1 MGTLSADAQSSPP
14 VATQELDLRPG
25 WNLISVQVGD
35 GPWTV
40 AEFQE
45 ACDDPE
51 TSFDERERLI
61 EIWGYQP
68 SGSPLVPGVWTS
80 YQPKEPSFPS
90 DLGVI
95 ELGKG
100 YWVNVSQAVRVTLT
114 GPIWNGNIALSTGW
128 NLVGFPGLSLDSDEI
143 QDLAS
148 VFGSDF
154 DRIQQ
159 VWTFESRTQGFEGY
173 DVTAVP
179 LLDQLG
185 GVSPGQ
191 AYWVFSVEDFL
202 ISLGPYLALPQDA
215 DASPLQ
221 DEESFSA
228 VDPRWMGANASDYV
242 GRQVRFRSVGGEDDE
257 FDLNGNG
264 VIDSPFTQ
272 DTIRFPVGVDRL
284 VVTLGNQ
291 GNGIVNW
298 LLDNSIDWLYTAAPD
313 ERTYP
318 ENEDRPH
325 GASGVV
331 SSDRDAVVLYAD
343 RRGLTPGEKSG
354 VVTVFLG
361 DEVRTINV
369 KLEVP
374 TSSGDWKGYAATQRV
389 NGREIGIGSV
399 DMGINLFMLSEA
411 TSETRFRAVLNQ
423 DTSLLFPRDVFM
435 NGVFYSG
442 NQFSVTTNFEM
453 PAGDR
458 NAPPFDTF
466 QKPANYDSLTPKDQA
481 RADYDADQ
489 DGVLDVGNPFPF
501 PVRREITLLGDR
513 VNPNRLEGSY
523 IESITGLLPQQRP
536 IFIEGTFF
544 LNRQTLEPTKRS
556 IFNQTTTNPAVLI
569 GSTSGILYRE
579 TTLQVGNAVNI
590 TGITVS
596 LNVDFPSPELL
607 TVDLY
612 GPNNQRVT
620 LHRNGELI
628 PAKIDLSDFNGL
640 LATGTWRLRVG
651 WNATGER
658 GYLNSWSLNIQGLAT
673 YGVTGRIVGDL
684 DQAPGTSE
692 EPLAGAH
699 ITLTGS
705 NLIEQV
711 DTGPFV
717 ANATTTAGSTTVTLI
732 GRDTA
737 SFFPGMAI
745 TGHPDIPPGTVVS
758 KVVDAQTL
766 SISGPATA
774 DGGAST
780 TFGSAGVFSIP
791 NLT

>member
-1 MGTLSADAQSSPP
+1 M
-14 VATQELDLRPG
+14 
-25 WNLISVQVGD
+25 
-35 GPWTV
+35 
-40 AEFQE
+40 
-45 ACDDPE
+45 
-51 TSFDERERLI
+51 
-61 EIWGYQP
+61 
-68 SGSPLVPGVWTS
+68 
-80 YQPKEPSFPS
+80 
-90 DLGVI
+90 
-95 ELGKG
+95 
-100 YWVNVSQAVRVTLT
+100 
-114 GPIWNGNIALSTGW
+114 
-128 NLVGFPGLSLDSDEI
+128 
-143 QDLAS
+143 
-148 VFGSDF
+148 
-154 DRIQQ
+154 
-159 VWTFESRTQGFEGY
+159 
-173 DVTAVP
+173 
-179 LLDQLG
+179 
-185 GVSPGQ
+185 
-191 AYWVFSVEDFL
+191 
-202 ISLGPYLALPQDA
+202 
-215 DASPLQ
+215 
-221 DEESFSA
+221 
-228 VDPRWMGANASDYV
+228 
-242 GRQVRFRSVGGEDDE
+242 
-257 FDLNGNG
+257 
-264 VIDSPFTQ
+264 
-272 DTIRFPVGVDRL
+272 
-284 VVTLGNQ
+284 
-291 GNGIVNW
+291 
-298 LLDNSIDWLYTAAPD
+298 
-313 ERTYP
+313 
-318 ENEDRPH
+318 
-325 GASGVV
+325 
-331 SSDRDAVVLYAD
+331 
-343 RRGLTPGEKSG
+343 
-354 VVTVFLG
+354 FLG

-628 PAKIDLSDFNGL
+628 PAKVDLSDFNGL

-791 NLT
+791 NLTENNYTLAITRPGFETRLISFFLNDSDLYLKHRDENGLPLGGASTDPNVLTDDPIILSPVSVDSPELRPGPGIGQAPLWVNFTALIPIDELNAIGNIQSARWNFGDGTVVVDTDSTGDDIGQTTAKHRFVDPGHYTVTLEIDGDGVDPALLTT